1 MTHRSLRTLALASVL
16 LASRG
21 LQGCLVGA
29 VAGAAVGV
37 TGAVVGT
44 AVGATG
50 AVVGAGVDAVTTS
63 DAEELREMRREC
75 ERRNRRGGSEDC
87 SVYRPRD
94 DR

>member
-16 LASRG
+16 LASLG

-44 AVGATG
+44 AVGA
-50 AVVGAGVDAVTTS
+50 VPTS